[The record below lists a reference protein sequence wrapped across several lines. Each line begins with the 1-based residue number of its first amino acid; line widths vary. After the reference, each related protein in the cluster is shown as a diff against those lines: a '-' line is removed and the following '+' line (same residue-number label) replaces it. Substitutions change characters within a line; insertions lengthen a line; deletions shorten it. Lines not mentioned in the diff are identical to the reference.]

1 MLSRRSIFGLSV
13 VIAVVVHAAFLA
25 AAPRLTL
32 LRPSAVPRDFL
43 DRFKVRLRD
52 FVPSEG
58 EDPSRDA
65 GELASRPGSVHD
77 LLTRTE
83 EALRPTVPDLEA
95 PASVPD
101 LETRVASDAV
111 PREYDLKQDESILKR
126 VDAKIVEIT
135 QDTARKDIE
144 VARRLVRPSPD
155 RILGP
160 DEFPVLRT
168 PLLDEAE
175 ISLRFSGAGQ
185 SLLGADGSTPAAG
198 ENALTRPSPLKPSEP
213 PVDQL
218 LARAA
223 VADERAEARAESAY
237 TFLDDLVSMK
247 LDTYV
252 SPGEKEGYYRLRIL
266 PKDQQKIDVLPKD
279 ISFVVDA
286 SGSITQNKLAA
297 TVRGLNEAIA
307 QLRAE
312 DRFNIV
318 VFRDSPTLFRPASV
332 PASVENILAAK
343 EFLNG
348 LRARGETD
356 VYQGIKPVIQE
367 RPRPGVPGIVV
378 VISDGRAT
386 TGVRDART
394 IINDLT
400 SGNNLR
406 NSIFA
411 YGGGPTVDRYMM
423 DLLAYRNKGESHISR
438 NIDDIPADL
447 PQFFRSINDPLLVDV
462 RADYGQI
469 NQQNVFPKTI
479 PDFFRGKPV
488 TLYGRFDPEKDR
500 DFVLRLTGQAQD
512 KNKEMAFRADLRA
525 AETGDDTIAREWA
538 FQRAYY
544 LIGQISEKG
553 ESPELLAELRQ
564 LGEKYGIRTS
574 YNQ

>member
-25 AAPRLTL
+25 AAPRLTIF
-32 LRPSAVPRDFL
+32 RPSVLPQDYL
-43 DRFKVRLRD
+43 DRFQVRLSD
-52 FVPSEG
+52 FIPSEAD
-58 EDPSRDA
+58 DPSHDA
-65 GELASRPGSVHD
+65 GELASRPGSVRD
-77 LLTRTE
+77 LLARTE
-83 EALRPTVPDLEA
+83 EALRPSTSDLES
-95 PASVPD
+95 PAAVPD
-101 LETRVASDAV
+101 LETRVAGDPV
-111 PREYDLKQDESILKR
+111 PREHDLKQDTNILKR

-135 QDTARKDIE
+135 QDTARKNIE

-168 PLLDEAE
+168 PMLNEAE
-175 ISLRFSGAGQ
+175 VSLRFDGGQ
-185 SLLGADGSTPAAG
+185 SLLGRDASSAHAG
-198 ENALTRPSPLKPSEP
+198 VENPLTRPAALEPSEP

-223 VADERAEARAESAY
+223 VAGERAEAREESAY
-237 TFLDDLVSMK
+237 GFLDDLVNMM
-247 LDTYV
+247 LDAYV
-252 SPGEKEGYYRLRIL
+252 PPGEKEGYFRLRIV
-266 PKDQQKIDVLPKD
+266 PKDHQKMDVLPKD
-279 ISFVVDA
+279 ISFVIDA

-297 TVRGLNEAIA
+297 TVRGLNDAIA

-318 VFRDSPTLFRPASV
+318 VFRDSPTLFRPESV

-343 EFLNG
+343 DFLNNM
-348 LRARGETD
+348 RARGETD
-356 VYQGIKPVIQE
+356 VYQGIEPVIQE
-367 RPRPGVPGIVV
+367 QPRPGVPGIVV

-386 TGVRDART
+386 TGVRDTRT

-400 SGNNLR
+400 ADNNLR

-411 YGGGPTVDRYMM
+411 YGGGATVDRYMM
-423 DLLAYRNKGESHISR
+423 DLLAYRNKGESYISQ
-438 NIDDIPADL
+438 NIEDIPADL
-447 PQFFRSINDPLLVDV
+447 PQFFRSINDPLLVGV
-462 RADYGQI
+462 KADYGQVD
-469 NQQNVFPKTI
+469 QQNVLPKTI

-500 DFVLRLTGQAQD
+500 EFVLRLTGQAQD
-512 KNKEMAFRADLRA
+512 KSKEMAFRADLHA
-525 AETGDDTIAREWA
+525 AQTGDEAIAREWA

-553 ESPELLAELRQ
+553 ESPELLDELRR

>member
-1 MLSRRSIFGLSV
+1 MLSRRAIFGLSV
-13 VIAVVVHAAFLA
+13 VIAVVAHAAFLA
-25 AAPRLTL
+25 AAPRLTI

-43 DRFKVRLRD
+43 DRFKVRLSD
-52 FVPSEG
+52 FVPSEAD
-58 EDPSRDA
+58 DPSRDA
-65 GELASRPGSVHD
+65 GGLASRPGSVRD

-83 EALRPTVPDLEA
+83 EALRPSTPDFA
-95 PASVPD
+95 SPAAVPD
-101 LETRVASDAV
+101 LETRVAHDLV
-111 PREYDLKQDESILKR
+111 PREHDLEQDRSILKR
-126 VDAKIVEIT
+126 VDAEIVEIT
-135 QDTARKDIE
+135 HDTARKNIE

-168 PLLDEAE
+168 PMLDGAE
-175 ISLRFSGAGQ
+175 VSLRFGGGQ
-185 SLLGADGSTPAAG
+185 SLLGGDAAAQAGG
-198 ENALTRPSPLKPSEP
+198 ENAITRPSALEPSEP

-223 VADERAEARAESAY
+223 VADERAEARKESAY
-237 TFLDDLVSMK
+237 AFMDDLVNMK
-247 LDTYV
+247 LDAYV
-252 SPGEKEGYYRLRIL
+252 RPGEKEGYFRLRIV
-266 PKDQQKIDVLPKD
+266 PKDNQKIDVLPKD
-279 ISFVVDA
+279 ISFVIDA
-286 SGSITQNKLAA
+286 SGSITQSKLAA
-297 TVRGLNEAIA
+297 TVRGFNEAIG
-307 QLRAE
+307 QLHAE

-318 VFRDSPTLFRPASV
+318 VFRDSPTLFRPELA
-332 PASVENILAAK
+332 PASLENILAAK

-367 RPRPGVPGIVV
+367 IPRPGIPGIVV

-386 TGVRDART
+386 AGVRDTRT
-394 IINDLT
+394 IINELT
-400 SGNNLR
+400 ADNNLR

-411 YGGGPTVDRYMM
+411 YGGGSTVDRYMM
-423 DLLAYRNKGESHISR
+423 DLLAYRNKGESHIIG

-447 PQFFRSINDPLLVDV
+447 PQFLRSINDPLLVDV

-469 NQQNVFPKTI
+469 DRQNVFPKTI

-512 KNKEMAFRADLRA
+512 KSKEMVFRADLRA
-525 AETGDDTIAREWA
+525 AETGDETIAHEWA

-564 LGEKYGIRTS
+564 LGEKYGVRTS
-574 YNQ
+574 YNP